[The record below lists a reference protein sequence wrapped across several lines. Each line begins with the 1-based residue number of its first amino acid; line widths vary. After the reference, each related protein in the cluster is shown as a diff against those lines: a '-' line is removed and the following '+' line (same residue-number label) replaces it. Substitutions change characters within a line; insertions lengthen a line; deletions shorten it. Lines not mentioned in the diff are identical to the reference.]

1 MLSRSCSGFFT
12 CYVWMYVT
20 GRGMAIEGLSPTRSR
35 FFSLNKKLA
44 VRPSEWDTCPTPLV
58 KSMAHVPLNR
68 GQMIVQCCWDADLC
82 RARESLA
89 PMKKNPTVLF
99 CLANRPTRSKL
110 ASVESTAWFEKKK
123 WSKVTAAHFRA
134 SLFFNAIYVLYTAI
148 SNSFLH
154 TFIPR
159 PRMKFESKGLA
170 TSVKL
175 SSLH

>member
-1 MLSRSCSGFFT
+1 
-12 CYVWMYVT
+12 MYVT
-20 GRGMAIEGLSPTRSR
+20 GRGMAIEDLSPTRSR
-35 FFSLNKKLA
+35 IFSLNKNKL
-44 VRPSEWDTCPTPLV
+44 VVWPSEWDTCPTPLV

-68 GQMIVQCCWDADLC
+68 GQMIVRCCRDADLC
-82 RARESLA
+82 RSCESLA

-99 CLANRPTRSKL
+99 RLIINSAQASSKEPTRSKL
-110 ASVESTAWFEKKK
+110 TSAESTAWFEKKK

-134 SLFFNAIYVLYTAI
+134 GLFFNAIHVLYTAI

-159 PRMKFESKGLA
+159 PRMKFESKSLA
-170 TSVKL
+170 TSAKL